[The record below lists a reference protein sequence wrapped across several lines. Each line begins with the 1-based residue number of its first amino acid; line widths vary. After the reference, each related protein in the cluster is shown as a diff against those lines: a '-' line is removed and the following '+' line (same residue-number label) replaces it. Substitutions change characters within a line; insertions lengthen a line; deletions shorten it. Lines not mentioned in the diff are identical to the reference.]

1 MNESYT
7 IELLAGMDG
16 LWGYRII
23 RTHVIDKETRIT
35 DTIHFEQSEYHNK
48 GEALD
53 AAKSWM
59 YFDHNIN

>member
-7 IELLAGMDG
+7 IELLHGMDG

-35 DTIHFEQSEYHNK
+35 DTIAFEYSQYGTKDEAMDVACHF
-48 GEALD
+48 
-53 AAKSWM
+53 M
-59 YFDHNIN
+59 YCKFC